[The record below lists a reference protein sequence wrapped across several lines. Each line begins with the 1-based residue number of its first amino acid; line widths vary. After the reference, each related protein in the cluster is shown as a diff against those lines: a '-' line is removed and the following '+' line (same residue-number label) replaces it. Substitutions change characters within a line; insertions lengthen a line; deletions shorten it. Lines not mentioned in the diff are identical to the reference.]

1 MLVMGHVRRWR
12 LVVIRAHLH
21 PRQVTPRLSVLELH
35 SNVFVGLASI
45 RQPVQVT
52 ALHARQASLTR
63 KQLVSLSVLLVLTV
77 KRLLMARLPV
87 ALQRQHATLALLD
100 TSIRVKNVMNA
111 LQALIQAWGLL
122 NALIAR
128 QDTPRV
134 IGKLLDQIVPFA
146 NIVPLDTIHPMEDQP
161 TVAAALA

>member
-1 MLVMGHVRRWR
+1 
-12 LVVIRAHLH
+12 
-21 PRQVTPRLSVLELH
+21 
-35 SNVFVGLASI
+35 
-45 RQPVQVT
+45 
-52 ALHARQASLTR
+52 
-63 KQLVSLSVLLVLTV
+63 
-77 KRLLMARLPV
+77 MARLPV

-134 IGKLLDQIVPFA
+134 IGKLLDQMIPFA
-146 NIVPLDTIHPMEDQP
+146 NYVLLGTIHPMENQP

>member
-1 MLVMGHVRRWR
+1 MGHVRRWR
-12 LVVIRAHLH
+12 LVTIRAHLH
-21 PRQVTPRLSVLELH
+21 PRQVTPRLSVLELR

-63 KQLVSLSVLLVLTV
+63 RQLVSLSVLLVLKV

-100 TSIRVKNVMNA
+100 TSSRVKNVTNA
-111 LQALIQAWGLL
+111 LPALIQARGLL
-122 NALIAR
+122 SALIAR

-134 IGKLLDQIVPFA
+134 VGKLLDQIVPFA
-146 NIVPLDTIHPMEDQP
+146 NSVLLDTIHPMENQP